1 MRKFYFLLL
10 LVLLGTTAFAQT
22 TVTGKVTDSKGDGLP
37 GVSVALKGTST
48 GVITDADGSYSISA
62 PDDGVLNFSFV
73 GFKSTEA
80 SIDGRT
86 KIDIILEEDLTSL
99 DEVVVIGYGVQKKS
113 VATASISRV
122 NAKELQGFPN
132 SNIGSILQ
140 GQVSGV
146 TFKASSGQPGAGL
159 NIIIRGPGTNGN
171 TNPLIVVDGVVTN
184 DGVLSALNPSDIESV
199 QILKDAASS
208 AIYGARAANGII
220 MITTK
225 HAKPGEVKFNY
236 NYYYGISQPWR
247 TPEVLN
253 AKEYVRLTREKYA
266 NGSATLPTGF
276 PDENN
281 ITTNSNWFDKIIK
294 PAATQTHQLS
304 ISKGTENSSLLGSFS
319 YYSQDGIIAPHKSN
333 SRRFTARVNTDQT
346 INKVF
351 SFGENL
357 FYARSSG
364 ESINDNNVF
373 GSPISEALVYDPI
386 TPFYDANGTYG
397 FAQSP
402 YVQKEYLNPLSQ
414 IFITNNTNNWD
425 NVVGNAFLK
434 FNIIKGLTFRSDAGI
449 DYNIYSGTSF
459 TPSYTF
465 FDTQGN
471 QLNLTNDLNDI
482 SEYSNK
488 TFTWQWENYATYN
501 KSFGKHN
508 SELTLGT
515 TAREQ
520 TGNGFG
526 ASSSGIPEE
535 VQFDPNFQVI
545 SNTPDSLKRSYGYK
559 NERYALLSFF
569 GRLSYNYDEKYLAS
583 FILRRD
589 ATTRFGDERRYGLF
603 PSVALGWVVSAESF
617 WHVKAIDFFKFRAS
631 YGVNGSDRLPELQF
645 TPLIGLTGQYPFGKP
660 GFQTIYNGQSGLYLP
675 NPALQWEQSQQFD
688 IGLEFGLLNSALTV
702 EIDYYSKK
710 TAKLLMARTV
720 ADYAGAPG
728 GQGNVGEMVNR
739 GLEVE
744 IKYGTDF
751 GPVNFNA
758 ALNVTT
764 LRNRATKVSAEGFI
778 PGYTWPVRNTV
789 ITRMEEGYP
798 VGYFRGYKTAGIF
811 NSTEE
816 VFSHINNDGDLLQP
830 NAKPGDIKYV
840 DTNKDGVID
849 INDMTYIGKPW
860 ASLILGL
867 NLRASY
873 KGFDVR
879 ALFTSSFGN
888 DIYRSY
894 ERQDVINNNYTREW
908 LDRWTP
914 SNPDG
919 SYPRLTTNDTNNNS
933 RASDFYVEDASFVR
947 LKNFQVGYTLPVSI
961 SERALVKNFRVYVAF
976 DNLITLTKYTGFDPE
991 IGTSGWILDTG
1002 IDKGFYPLMK
1012 TAGAGVS
1019 ITF

>member
-1 MRKFYFLLL
+1 MRKFYSLVLLL
-10 LVLLGTTAFAQT
+10 LLGTAAFAQT

-37 GVSVALKGTST
+37 GASVSVKGTTT
-48 GVITDADGSYSISA
+48 GVITDVDGKYTISA
-62 PDDGVLNFSFV
+62 SPDATLVFSFI
-73 GFKSTEA
+73 GFKTVERNV
-80 SIDGRT
+80 GG
-86 KIDIILEEDLTSL
+86 LTSINAQL
-99 DEVVVIGYGVQKKS
+99 EDDVKSFDEVVVIGYGVQKKT
-113 VATASISRV
+113 VATASISKV
-122 NAKELQGFPN
+122 GEKELAGFPN
-132 SNIGSILQ
+132 PSLGSILQ

-146 TFKASSGQPGAGL
+146 SFKSSSGQPGAGL

-171 TNPLIVVDGVVTN
+171 TNPLIVLDGVVTN
-184 DGVLSALNPSDIESV
+184 DGVLASLNPADVESV

-220 MITTK
+220 LVTTK
-225 HAKPGEVKFNY
+225 RAKAGEVRFSYNNY
-236 NYYYGISQPWR
+236 FGVSQPWR

-266 NGSATLPTGF
+266 NGGSTLPAGF

-281 ITTNSNWFDKIIK
+281 IPTNSNWFDKLIE

-304 ISKGTENSSLLGSFS
+304 VAKGTENSSILGSFS
-319 YYSQDGIIAPHKSN
+319 YFSQEGIIAPHKSN
-333 SRRFTARVNTDQT
+333 TKRFTARVNSEQKV
-346 INKVF
+346 NKIF

-357 FYARSSG
+357 YYARSTG
-364 ESINDNNVF
+364 ESIGDNNSF

-386 TPFYDANGTYG
+386 TPFRDSNGTYG

-414 IFITNNTNNWD
+414 IFITNNTNNQD

-434 FNIIKGLTFRSDAGI
+434 FDIIKGLTFRTDAGI
-449 DYNIYSGTSF
+449 DYSIYSGNSF

-471 QLNLTNDLNDI
+471 QLNLTNELNDI

-488 TFTWQWENYATYN
+488 VFIWQWENYATYN
-501 KSFGKHN
+501 KSFGKH
-508 SELTLGT
+508 SGELTLGT

-520 TGNGFG
+520 MGNGFG

-545 SNTPDSLKRSYGYK
+545 SNTPDSLKRAYGYK

-569 GRLSYNYDEKYLAS
+569 GRLNYNYDEKYLAS

-589 ATTRFGDERRYGLF
+589 ATTRFGDESQYGLF
-603 PSVALGWVVSAESF
+603 PSVALGWVVSRESF
-617 WHVKAIDFFKFRAS
+617 WNVKPIDFFKFRAS
-631 YGVNGSDRLPELQF
+631 YGVNGSDRIPDLRF
-645 TPLIGLTGQYPFGKP
+645 TSLIGLTGQYPFGKP
-660 GFQTIYNGQSGLYLP
+660 GFQTIYNGQSGLYLS

-688 IGLEFGLLNSALTV
+688 IGFEFGMLNSDLTV
-702 EIDYYSKK
+702 EIDYYVKR

-728 GQGNVGEMVNR
+728 GEGNVGEMVNR

-744 IKYGTDF
+744 VKYRKNF
-751 GPVNFNA
+751 GPVIFNA
-758 ALNVTT
+758 GLNITT
-764 LRNRATKVSAEGFI
+764 LRNRATKVSSEGFI
-778 PGYTWPVRNTV
+778 TGYTWPVRNTV

-811 NSTEE
+811 NDEAE
-816 VFSHINNDGDLLQP
+816 VFSHINGDGDLLQP
-830 NAKPGDIKYV
+830 NAQPGDIKYV

-849 INDMTYIGKPW
+849 VNDMTYIGKPW
-860 ASLILGL
+860 ASLIVGL
-867 NLRASY
+867 NLQASY
-873 KGFDVR
+873 KGFDLR

-888 DIYRSY
+888 DIFRSY

-908 LDRWTP
+908 LDRWTE
-914 SNPDG
+914 SNTDA
-919 SYPRLTTNDTNNNS
+919 SYPRLTTNDTNNNA

-947 LKNFQVGYTLPVSI
+947 LKNLQIGYTIPASI
-961 SERALVKNFRVYVAF
+961 SEKALVRNFRFYLAF
-976 DNLITLTKYTGFDPE
+976 DNLLTFTRYTGFDPE

-1002 IDKGFYPLMK
+1002 IDKGFYPTMK
-1012 TAGAGVS
+1012 TAGAGLS